1 MTKQN
6 SNILVET
13 QALESKDSAGSTV
26 RLRNRRSDLAPK
38 ATLGELLYQQLILQN
53 QMVEAGGEIT
63 DNEDIIWRNQEIAI
77 KDKVDA
83 YGYVLSELDAELKKL
98 SEIKREASARIQKAI
113 DRAENDTARLK
124 QRLNYLSEGS
134 PLRGHIYSFHPYLSE
149 RREVANIDL
158 VEDNLVDLTVK
169 MKVREWNK
177 LLDAFAQVHQDLRV
191 PEYKVI
197 KREVLTSQLPDNHPA
212 MILKRKESVR
222 VT

>member
-1 MTKQN
+1 MASQ
-6 SNILVET
+6 
-13 QALESKDSAGSTV
+13 SKE
-26 RLRNRRSDLAPK
+26 
-38 ATLGELLYQQLILQN
+38 TLGELLYQQLILRN
-53 QMVEAGGEIT
+53 QLEEAGGEIT

-83 YGYVLSELDAELKKL
+83 YGYVLSELEAELKKL

-134 PLRGHIYSFHPYLSE
+134 PLRGHIYSFHPYQSV

-158 VEDNLVDLTVK
+158 VEDDLVDMTVK

-212 MILKRKESVR
+212 LILKRKESVR